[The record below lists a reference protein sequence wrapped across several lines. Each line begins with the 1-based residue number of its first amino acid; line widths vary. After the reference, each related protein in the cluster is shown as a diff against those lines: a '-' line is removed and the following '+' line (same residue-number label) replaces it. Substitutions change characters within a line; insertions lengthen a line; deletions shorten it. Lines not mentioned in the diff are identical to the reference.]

1 MQSATA
7 TELLRRW
14 RAGDTSARDQVFEQL
29 YADLR
34 LTAGRLLRNDS
45 VAAELRPTEL
55 VNESAMRLFRVED
68 IDWKDRAHF
77 LALSAQVMRR
87 TLIDHARQMRAA
99 KREAPRVTLLIAENE
114 PIDEPFEIETLH
126 DALERLAQVSPQHA
140 QIIEMRFF
148 AGMNNEQIA
157 DVLGIST
164 RTAKRHWRSARAW
177 LREALEEAKA

>member
-1 MQSATA
+1 
-7 TELLRRW
+7 
-14 RAGDTSARDQVFEQL
+14 
-29 YADLR
+29 
-34 LTAGRLLRNDS
+34 
-45 VAAELRPTEL
+45 
-55 VNESAMRLFRVED
+55 MRLFRVED

-148 AGMNNEQIA
+148 AGMTNEQIA